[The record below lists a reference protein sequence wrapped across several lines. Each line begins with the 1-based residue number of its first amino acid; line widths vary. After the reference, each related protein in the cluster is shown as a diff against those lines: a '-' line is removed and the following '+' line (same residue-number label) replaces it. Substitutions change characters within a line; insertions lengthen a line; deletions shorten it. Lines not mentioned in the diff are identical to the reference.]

1 MAAIAFVLAVVAFKP
16 WVHGV
21 DGAGY
26 YSWLRSFVIEGDLD
40 TYDEMKHFEGIQQPE
55 IQNRPWK
62 VKLPRLHE
70 GKLANFYPVGSAVL
84 WLPFFLA
91 AHLIVIVANA
101 AGSAVPADGYS
112 APYLF
117 MSMLGSVIWAFAGL
131 TILYG
136 IAARRFGRFPAAL
149 ATGTVW
155 LSTPLVFYMY
165 IHPAMSHANDMFV
178 NSLFILVWLATRR
191 NRSWR
196 GWLALGLVVGLAT
209 MVRTQNG
216 LLVVFP
222 CIEQALLF
230 FDYLK
235 RRMQTTFAAIAGRA
249 AAFAGG
255 TLAAFLPQMLAWK
268 EVFGSYVLA
277 NAQQTSAG
285 LEFRPTDLH
294 LLDVFISSDRGMFIW
309 SPVTALGLLGVLLL
323 LRTDRRLAALLLC
336 NFALQVYVIGS
347 WIGWSGNISF
357 GPRLFLNSI
366 PAFTIGL
373 AVILSAVQTRIPR
386 YILVGACSLFV
397 IWNLGLLAQYV
408 LKLIPRNGK
417 VPIAGM
423 ISNQFFVVPGR
434 ILGLI
439 MRSVFRQ

>member
-1 MAAIAFVLAVVAFKP
+1 MAAIAIILVLAAFKP
-16 WVHGV
+16 WVHGI

-40 TYDEMKHFEGIQQPE
+40 TYNEMKHFEAIQQPE
-55 IQNRPWK
+55 IQNQPWK
-62 VKLPRLHE
+62 LRLPRLHE
-70 GKLANFYPVGSAVL
+70 GRLANFYPVGSAVL
-84 WLPFFLA
+84 WLPFFLTGHLTVLA
-91 AHLIVIVANA
+91 ANT
-101 AGSAVPADGYS
+101 AGITVPADGYS
-112 APYLF
+112 APYILV
-117 MSMLGSVIWAFAGL
+117 SMFGSILWAFAGL

-136 IAARRFGRFPAAL
+136 ITASKFGRFPAAL

-155 LSTPLVFYMY
+155 LSTPLIFYMY

-178 NSLFILVWLATRR
+178 NSLFILVWLATRQ
-191 NRSWR
+191 NRTWR
-196 GWLALGLVVGLAT
+196 GWLALGLVAGVAT

-222 CIEQALLF
+222 CIELVLLF
-230 FDYLK
+230 IDFLK
-235 RRMQTTFAAIAGRA
+235 RRTRTTFAGIAGRA
-249 AAFAGG
+249 AVFAGG
-255 TLAAFLPQMLAWK
+255 TLAGFLPQMLVWK
-268 EVFGSYVLA
+268 EVFGSYLLA
-277 NAQQTSAG
+277 NAQHNSTG

-294 LLDVFISSDRGMFIW
+294 FLDVFISGNRGMFVW

-373 AVILSAVQTRIPR
+373 ALILSAVQTRIPR

-397 IWNLGLLAQYV
+397 IWNLGLMAQYV